1 VCVILNG
8 LNTTNRNS
16 CLPLTLFTCGAQY
29 DWRMGIAQKASQSRW
44 WMSIPAMVIQ
54 TVRGV
59 DELMKAMVPQ
69 WCFFCT
75 WTLRRPQNGKCGKCT
90 KMFGSEKTHTQT
102 IYICMYI
109 YIILYIIIIYIHAY
123 IHLEALG
130 TMKRDEDVFRTSRF
144 NQMFIAVFFLLKCI
158 SGWWFQPSWKILVS
172 WDDYS
177 QHMEKEKNVPN
188 NQPNMVTS
196 GKMS

>member
-1 VCVILNG
+1 MIGGWG
-8 LNTTNRNS
+8 LHKRPAS
-16 CLPLTLFTCGAQY
+16 PAGG
-29 DWRMGIAQKASQSRW
+29 WASQPWS
-44 WMSIPAMVIQ
+44 SKQSV
-54 TVRGV
+54 
-59 DELMKAMVPQ
+59 ELMSWWKLWCPNGVFFVPGPSEDPK
-69 WCFFCT
+69 T
-75 WTLRRPQNGKCGKCT
+75 VNVVNVLKCLGQK
-90 KMFGSEKTHTQT
+90 KHTHTN
-102 IYICMYI
+102 YIHMYVYI
-109 YIILYIIIIYIHAY
+109 YNIVYNNYIYIHAY